1 MNKIAIG
8 ITEISNNVI
17 YIFIDSTKLM
27 TGRVIS
33 EVACLIFISDTSDR
47 IL

>member
-8 ITEISNNVI
+8 IIEISNNLI

-33 EVACLIFISDTSDR
+33 EVACLIFISETVGR